1 VTNRRGL
8 YALESIDGQTLYISD
23 GTGIWSMPIDGGD
36 PTLIIEEEVPPF
48 FAVGQGG
55 IYFEDR
61 RTPPNLN
68 FYDFQSGKVKHLL
81 SLLQRPYA
89 GVSASPDGRKV
100 LFTGGRPPESDI
112 RLVDEFR

>member
-8 YALESIDGQTLYISD
+8 YALESIDGQTLYISV
-23 GTGIWSMPIDGGD
+23 GNGIWSMPIDGGD
-36 PTLIIEEEVPPF
+36 PALIIGEEVPPF

-68 FYDFQSGKVKHLL
+68 YYDFSSGKVKQLL
-81 SLLQRPYA
+81 TLPRRPYA
-89 GVSASPDGRKV
+89 GVSASPDGKKV
-100 LFTGGRPPESDI
+100 LCTGGALPESDI
-112 RLVDEFR
+112 LLVDDFR